1 MILIAKSI
9 IATSVG
15 EFTMLDHKVM
25 RVLTLTIFLGTITV
39 AEAAD
44 VKKDVLAVAD
54 SALKLISSEDFRA
67 LSELMAEDAVSYT
80 VSIKDG
86 EHRLRVRTWAETRD
100 YTTYNDI
107 VERGF
112 DPTVLVSGPLATVW
126 YPYDFYLDGDWS
138 HCGVDVFVLG
148 LTENGWRILS
158 MAWNVMQPPSC
169 DPHPDG
175 AP

>member
-1 MILIAKSI
+1 
-9 IATSVG
+9 
-15 EFTMLDHKVM
+15 MLDHRVK
-25 RVLTLTIFLGTITV
+25 RVLVLTMFLATMTV
-39 AEAAD
+39 AKAAD

-54 SALKLISSEDFRA
+54 SALKLISSEDFQA
-67 LSELMAEDAVSYT
+67 LSELMVDEAVSYT
-80 VSIKDG
+80 VSVKDG
-86 EHRLRVRTWAETRD
+86 EHRLRVRTWAESRD
-100 YTTYNDI
+100 LTTDDDI

-126 YPYDFYLDGDWS
+126 YPYDFYLNGDWS

-158 MAWNVMQPPSC
+158 MAWNAIQPPNC

-175 AP
+175 VP

>member
-1 MILIAKSI
+1 M
-9 IATSVG
+9 V
-15 EFTMLDHKVM
+15 DHRVK
-25 RVLTLTIFLGTITV
+25 RVLILTMFLAMITV

-54 SALKLISSEDFRA
+54 SALKLISSEDFHA
-67 LSELMAEDAVSYT
+67 LSELMVEEAVSYT
-80 VSIKDG
+80 VSVKDG
-86 EHRLRVRTWAETRD
+86 EHRLRVRTWAESRD
-100 YTTYNDI
+100 NTTDNDI

-112 DPTVLVSGPLATVW
+112 APTVLVSGPLATVW
-126 YPYDFYLDGDWS
+126 YPYDFYLNGDWS

-158 MAWNVMQPPSC
+158 MAWNAMQPPNC
-169 DPHPDG
+169 APHPDG

>member
-1 MILIAKSI
+1 MVDQKFRHILV
-9 IATSVG
+9 ATAFFV
-15 EFTMLDHKVM
+15 
-25 RVLTLTIFLGTITV
+25 TITV

-44 VKKDVLAVAD
+44 VEEDVLAVAD

-67 LSELMAEDAVSYT
+67 LSELMVEEAVSYT
-80 VSIKDG
+80 VSVKDG
-86 EHRLRVRTWAETRD
+86 EHRLRVRTWAESREIKTD
-100 YTTYNDI
+100 SDI

-158 MAWNVMQPPSC
+158 MTWNAIQPPDC